1 MAARAI
7 WKGHLQLGQ
16 LACPVALHAA
26 ASTAE
31 RVSFHIV
38 NRRTG
43 HRVRRVY
50 LDVETG
56 KPVDREDQAKGYET
70 DRGKTV
76 ILDEDELAEAVP
88 ESDKTLHVEAFIP
101 CAEVDALY
109 FDRPYYLT
117 PDGEA
122 AETAFAVIRA
132 GLAKRKVAALAHAML
147 FRRERAVMIRAQ
159 GPGLVANTLEYGHE
173 VRDAEKVFKDVPELK
188 LEKEMLDL
196 ARHIIDTKRGK
207 FDPPASRTAT
217 TTRSPNS
224 SRPRPK
230 ARRCRSRRRRRRPS
244 RPTSSRRCARAR
256 PPSRPSARRRGARP
270 ADVALET
277 YRAKRDFQA
286 TAEPAGTDRRG
297 QGDAFVVQKHA
308 ARRLHYDFRLE
319 IGDVLASWAVAKGP
333 SLVPGEKRLAVH
345 VEDHPLDYADFEG
358 RSPRASTAAAR
369 SSSGTAAAGSPR
381 ATRRAG

>member
-43 HRVRRVY
+43 QRVRRVY

-76 ILDEDELAEAVP
+76 ILDDEELAGAIP

-101 CAEVDALY
+101 CVEVDALY

-132 GLAKRKVAALAHAML
+132 GLVRRKVAALAHAVL

-173 VRDAEKVFKDVPELK
+173 VRDAEKVFKAVPELK

-207 FDPPASRTAT
+207 FDPSRFEDRYDDALAELVKAKAEGKALPKPKAPAT
-217 TTRSPNS
+217 TKPADLLEALRRSAAAKP
-224 SRPRPK
+224 
-230 ARRCRSRRRRRRPS
+230 ARRAAPRR
-244 RPTSSRRCARAR
+244 
-256 PPSRPSARRRGARP
+256 
-270 ADVALET
+270 
-277 YRAKRDFQA
+277 K
-286 TAEPAGTDRRG
+286 AG
-297 QGDAFVVQKHA
+297 
-308 ARRLHYDFRLE
+308 
-319 IGDVLASWAVAKGP
+319 
-333 SLVPGEKRLAVH
+333 
-345 VEDHPLDYADFEG
+345 
-358 RSPRASTAAAR
+358 
-369 SSSGTAAAGSPR
+369 
-381 ATRRAG
+381 